1 MKKSLANDIVH
12 CKNNEFKIPCNDHPA
27 GKTDLGWKG
36 VREEVG
42 YREKIYITN
51 VVCLCLLD
59 CMIWVQPVF
68 ILVHLPPASFVSK
81 PLLSPP
87 MTIRHSFRR
96 EKKTKFLRGVEIR
109 LKMLQFLAYTCV
121 AFLSNFEHLSLI
133 FWKICN
139 KDLIRPHCET
149 CGRPLGVIKNQ
160 AAGGGKRTG
169 SGIVKSNSGTIEKD
183 KSGGASISN
192 YHGSD
197 SKTAPGKKRKR
208 LKDKNAG
215 LSIPAL
221 VAKPAASATAT
232 MSSARKKLENK
243 SRLQMMLKQQ
253 STVAQQKKDTALQN
267 FLKLV

>member
-1 MKKSLANDIVH
+1 MSLSKAGNPDPSLLATLNHLQRCANLLKDIPQCRMSVNYSLQTLN
-12 CKNNEFKIPCNDHPA
+12 KNNR
-27 GKTDLGWKG
+27 L
-36 VREEVG
+36 EV
-42 YREKIYITN
+42 TN
-51 VVCLCLLD
+51 NGS
-59 CMIWVQPVF
+59 
-68 ILVHLPPASFVSK
+68 A
-81 PLLSPP
+81 
-87 MTIRHSFRR
+87 
-96 EKKTKFLRGVEIR
+96 
-109 LKMLQFLAYTCV
+109 A
-121 AFLSNFEHLSLI
+121 N
-133 FWKICN
+133 KICASSSSACKFCFQASDVAAYDN

-160 AAGGGKRTG
+160 AAGGG
-169 SGIVKSNSGTIEKD
+169 SGIVKSSSGTIEKD

-221 VAKPAASATAT
+221 VAKPAASATAA